1 MGILTVSSYFLH
13 RYIRTTEEL
22 QRVEISDFARE
33 EKLAFFINLYNMM
46 AVHAIVT
53 CGHPAGPL
61 DRKKFF
67 GDFKYVIGGCAYS
80 LSAIENGILRGNQRP
95 PYNLVKPFG
104 QKDQRSKV
112 NKAVLSEKG
121 EHICICLLE
130 ICAIMMTTRLVLFF
144 LAFVIYICMRRC
156 VQKEVFE
163 QLNC

>member
-1 MGILTVSSYFLH
+1 MRVLIASSYFFH

-22 QRVEISDFARE
+22 QRVEISDLTRE

-46 AVHAIVT
+46 ALHALVT

-112 NKAVLSEKG
+112 NKADSVRKG
-121 EHICICLLE
+121 QHICICLLE
-130 ICAIMMTTRLVLFF
+130 ICAFM
-144 LAFVIYICMRRC
+144 
-156 VQKEVFE
+156 
-163 QLNC
+163 NS